1 MATNNNTDINIV
13 NPWKGLNFYH
23 EGEIL
28 YGRDDEIQSLALY
41 VTNNTQTVLYGKSGI
56 GKSSIINAGVF
67 PIARK
72 EGLFPIPIRLKHD
85 SDTNYTSQIIAAFK
99 ESNIGITEI
108 LKPLGESNE
117 TLWEYLHRN
126 TFYDINTDSPV
137 RPLIVLDQFEEI
149 FTLQHDEKKKLSFFS
164 ELADLLNE
172 ITPDYIAKSLS
183 VQTDSAPIIPKLND
197 NGFSLDF
204 GVTNDSDEDKIKKYV
219 SDSLFNIVF
228 TIREDFLSYLERYTK
243 YIPVMKSNRY
253 ALLPINEEQ
262 AKDIIMRPVEGLVD
276 IDVAKLIIE
285 KVTGRTDF
293 KLGDDPEI
301 EVDAAV
307 LSLFLS
313 RIFIKKKEDE
323 STITAALVN
332 ESSKDIIKDFY
343 NESVEDLPSKEIEK
357 LENSLLTYDNRRDNV
372 SRNDLIREGVSDS
385 TIQKLVEDRKLLRQF
400 SYQDDLRIE
409 FIHDILCPIV
419 NDRIEHREQ
428 LAKEREAKRKEAEEE
443 ARRKREKAEED
454 ARIEKE
460 RLIQEE
466 KLRKAEEEKQ
476 ILLRQQKLQDEENRL
491 LQRKQEEELA
501 RAEREK
507 QEQLARAEEERQL
520 LLKKQKIQ
528 EEESRL
534 IQRQK
539 EEENKRL
546 REDAVRAS
554 NRNRRRLYAA
564 GAFVLLLLLG
574 ICSYLWYNDWE
585 RTSYYAQFER
595 INGWPVGVG
604 EKLSSEE
611 MKRLPLYYKL
621 SHNGYKAY
629 DTDVEVC
636 SSNGCLP
643 RSPRIFCLEVCE
655 TDSDSRAKEYLNLLS
670 QIKSIHFEAGDG
682 DKLAKEVV
690 KGEKDSILYYVNY
703 FYLETEGQVWAQFVS
718 SKGQA
723 MPVRGNGLD
732 RIKLSWYVSDDKND
746 WRNGRVTSMIYYD
759 AQGVHQEGANGI
771 YGYQIDYSD
780 NRQST
785 TLYYLDKFGL
795 PFDAPYNAVTT
806 TRNKE
811 NIETKY
817 EHATCV
823 PDSALTPV
831 KGPNGFWREVKEKD
845 MISYYT
851 PGQDKPSAKCIVTSD
866 THGNTTQLKME
877 GNVPYSRPTII
888 NYTYDE
894 RTGYCT
900 SEEKLRA
907 DNKPFYSNDSIYM
920 KKWEYDENGQMTL
933 EKHYVTKDKIVY
945 AHHITRKG
953 NVVREELRD
962 ENNKEYPCIVRVDSV
977 IDNYSSSSYY
987 GKDNTLINYKPDN
1000 EKVPYH
1006 RVAIELDGNQRTT
1019 KYFRYDS
1026 FIGKEQPQVITKED
1040 SIYVVSFFCKKEEL
1054 DKDGNVI
1061 SSQIFDK
1068 DGNIVKSMLF
1078 YYQNGQNIGRAVR
1091 GIEGT
1096 PVRCD
1101 KWEEEGYMYYKFYYN
1116 KDFDD
1121 MYSGLTAVDE
1131 WGHRSSILDKYEKRY
1146 SYLDWFHFKG
1156 KYVAIFNTYS
1166 DCYYNTNRLWETKIF
1181 KKYNQITFKPDPELT
1196 DFEIPYIHVLSAAS
1210 ELYNNKKGLR
1220 DGDRI
1225 IQLGKW
1231 ELGQSNIL
1239 LRQEWSRLL
1248 RKGEV
1253 VHVEVLRPIIESH
1266 TYEKKPFDI
1275 VCHDNEENLIEY
1287 HVINMTKTE
1296 KKFIDKYLNNK

>member
-204 GVTNDSDEDKIKKYV
+204 GVTNDSDESKIKKYV

-476 ILLRQQKLQDEENRL
+476 ILLRQQKLQEEENRL

-507 QEQLARAEEERQL
+507 KHQKEQLARAEEERKL
-520 LLKKQKIQ
+520 LLRQQEIQ
-528 EEESRL
+528 EEEKKL
-534 IQRQK
+534 ILRKQ
-539 EEENKRL
+539 EEERIQQEREKKELEEKAIAEKEAMEAKALRIKKKNHKRFVAL
-546 REDAVRAS
+546 ISTIVFLVA
-554 NRNRRRLYAA
+554 LA
-564 GAFVLLLLLG
+564 GISITIYYFATKHVYEEYYQ
-574 ICSYLWYNDWE
+574 SYTLE
-585 RTSYYAQFER
+585 
-595 INGWPVGVG
+595 NGWPKGVG
-604 EKLSSEE
+604 EPLSKEDAYNLTISYRLWKEGFLTKHINRVSIYGRGGQQTVARTPISTIIVSEE
-611 MKRLPLYYKL
+611 
-621 SHNGYKAY
+621 
-629 DTDVEVC
+629 
-636 SSNGCLP
+636 
-643 RSPRIFCLEVCE
+643 
-655 TDSDSRAKEYLNLLS
+655 
-670 QIKSIHFEAGDG
+670 
-682 DKLAKEVV
+682 
-690 KGEKDSILYYVNY
+690 
-703 FYLETEGQVWAQFVS
+703 
-718 SKGQA
+718 
-723 MPVRGNGLD
+723 
-732 RIKLSWYVSDDKND
+732 
-746 WRNGRVTSMIYYD
+746 D
-759 AQGVHQEGANGI
+759 AQGSDERASKALDLLHRTHYIYFRQDSESEESVQQLCYDKEGDDKLLLYTINLFKEGDAVWNVFYDSEGKTFPMRDNGADRVKIFRNHCGLDSLCYI
-771 YGYQIDYSD
+771 YDSQGVPQSNKVYISGGYPISFYGQDFVYNKDLRQDSIFFLDEFGLRRKVVSYKYLDNQSSVTVIDSIAPSELEHIFSIRFTYDNHGDCINEISYNSSNNMIDSLSFQYDDLGRNIFQSRYCNDDNISTELQIS
-780 NRQST
+780 
-785 TLYYLDKFGL
+785 YLDKSF
-795 PFDAPYNAVTT
+795 
-806 TRNKE
+806 
-811 NIETKY
+811 
-817 EHATCV
+817 
-823 PDSALTPV
+823 
-831 KGPNGFWREVKEKD
+831 
-845 MISYYT
+845 
-851 PGQDKPSAKCIVTSD
+851 
-866 THGNTTQLKME
+866 
-877 GNVPYSRPTII
+877 
-888 NYTYDE
+888 
-894 RTGYCT
+894 
-900 SEEKLRA
+900 
-907 DNKPFYSNDSIYM
+907 SI
-920 KKWEYDENGQMTL
+920 
-933 EKHYVTKDKIVY
+933 
-945 AHHITRKG
+945 R
-953 NVVREELRD
+953 
-962 ENNKEYPCIVRVDSV
+962 
-977 IDNYSSSSYY
+977 
-987 GKDNTLINYKPDN
+987 
-1000 EKVPYH
+1000 EKV
-1006 RVAIELDGNQRTT
+1006 
-1019 KYFRYDS
+1019 
-1026 FIGKEQPQVITKED
+1026 
-1040 SIYVVSFFCKKEEL
+1040 CK
-1054 DKDGNVI
+1054 
-1061 SSQIFDK
+1061 
-1068 DGNIVKSMLF
+1068 
-1078 YYQNGQNIGRAVR
+1078 
-1091 GIEGT
+1091 
-1096 PVRCD
+1096 
-1101 KWEEEGYMYYKFYYN
+1101 
-1116 KDFDD
+1116 
-1121 MYSGLTAVDE
+1121 
-1131 WGHRSSILDKYEKRY
+1131 
-1146 SYLDWFHFKG
+1146 
-1156 KYVAIFNTYS
+1156 
-1166 DCYYNTNRLWETKIF
+1166 
-1181 KKYNQITFKPDPELT
+1181 
-1196 DFEIPYIHVLSAAS
+1196 
-1210 ELYNNKKGLR
+1210 
-1220 DGDRI
+1220 
-1225 IQLGKW
+1225 
-1231 ELGQSNIL
+1231 
-1239 LRQEWSRLL
+1239 
-1248 RKGEV
+1248 KGEV
-1253 VHVEVLRPIIESH
+1253 FKSEKYNIFGYFKCFRVDYGCLLLIWCPKKKDGTMSKSERLFIFDNKDIE
-1266 TYEKKPFDI
+1266 TFYK
-1275 VCHDNEENLIEY
+1275 LQ
-1287 HVINMTKTE
+1287 
-1296 KKFIDKYLNNK
+1296 